1 MIVFILLLFLSSLRL
16 RIHAGLNVLKVTVAS
31 RKHPLLAVISLA
43 MAAEKWTRA
52 PSRGRPLEDTRVPR
66 PLSFVSPENYSR
78 CFERKGRK
86 RRVRV
91 LRPRKRDVEERR
103 CAKMSSKMLLRFCSS
118 SPSLREEPSWTRST
132 GHKIHDPFRAPPP
145 PTRLGNGHEGWI
157 SFRLLLNLPGHKTR
171 GGVAPRGYVL
181 SARESWRRQRE
192 RERDYFICARARL
205 PPETLWRR
213 VFPLASFDSPRP
225 LSGERRRYISR
236 VGVYAGFLVARLS
249 GAPGITLIPSLTV
262 FCRGGILALGVGE
275 LSRLLTGASENVL
288 KNEIHPPL
296 LTLLLDD

>member
-86 RRVRV
+86 RRSSS
-91 LRPRKRDVEERR
+91 P
-103 CAKMSSKMLLRFCSS
+103 SSKEGRGRERGGARKCRRKCSFVFA
-118 SPSLREEPSWTRST
+118 PSLREEPSWTRST